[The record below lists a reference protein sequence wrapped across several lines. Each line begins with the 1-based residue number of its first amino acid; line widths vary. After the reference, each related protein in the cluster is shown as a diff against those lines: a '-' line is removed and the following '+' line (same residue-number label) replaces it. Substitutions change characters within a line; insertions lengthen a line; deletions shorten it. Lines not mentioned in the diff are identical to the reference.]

1 MIVELG
7 VFFTISCACEMGCI
21 MHISTMNIKI
31 RKQLKKV
38 IKFWSFI

>member
-21 MHISTMNIKI
+21 LVLYECKD
-31 RKQLKKV
+31 KKT
-38 IKFWSFI
+38 IEKGN